1 MSSLFHIFFSL
12 NLSSGSHLSYRKLEI
27 LVWQSF
33 TNRKCCKKQN
43 QSMFGNL
50 VFCGKKKGSAGW
62 PRKMERKKHNN
73 TYRKKVNVNN
83 FAILWETEL
92 TRPINTFIIFGG
104 KCIISSISLLSQF
117 HYHRQ
122 ERNIFNNQYHS
133 LSSILWL
140 LAVLLDCNSEWWLDT
155 KENYIRSMKL
165 TQIDKIVGWQL
176 RQLMINGN
184 ICARPMP

>member
-1 MSSLFHIFFSL
+1 MRSRA
-12 NLSSGSHLSYRKLEI
+12 YK
-27 LVWQSF
+27 
-33 TNRKCCKKQN
+33 
-43 QSMFGNL
+43 
-50 VFCGKKKGSAGW
+50 
-62 PRKMERKKHNN
+62 
-73 TYRKKVNVNN
+73 
-83 FAILWETEL
+83 
-92 TRPINTFIIFGG
+92 RPINTFIIFGG

-155 KENYIRSMKL
+155 KENHIRSMKL

-184 ICARPMP
+184 YLCKTNAIKSKKLCLKTLTSNYILFITLWHYLFLSLVCDQKLWTKLPFTPSNLTAMCNLCSCVYLKGFLHVHKNTNCIYDAEYASEYLK